1 MKQFLFKIVLFLG
14 IMIALDL
21 TTGMVMDHINA
32 NTVKGDYGRNNYI
45 ATGTCADFLIFGSSR
60 AIHHYDPE
68 KITDAINLTCYN
80 CGEDGMGIVT
90 MFGRYQM
97 IRQRHIPKL
106 VIYDAVAGFDLGIDD
121 MSKYIGWLR
130 FYAEGNDSIAKLV
143 ENIDSTEK
151 YKMWAKTYKYNSC
164 FIDIVGQY
172 TSKDPSTARDYK
184 YAPLYGCI
192 TYKVDKPVKSKQF
205 EVSAIKLSLFEKMI
219 CQCKH
224 DNTIFVVTISP
235 WYQATNDSE
244 YKSLISLC
252 KRHGITV
259 LNHFKDK
266 CFRNNPTLFK
276 DASHLNID
284 GVKQYNRMII
294 EELRE
299 ILNK

>member
-1 MKQFLFKIVLFLG
+1 
-14 IMIALDL
+14 MIALDL
-21 TTGMVMDHINA
+21 TTGTVMDHINA

-45 ATGTCADFLIFGSSR
+45 ATGTCADCLIFGSSR

-143 ENIDSTEK
+143 ENVDSTEK

-164 FIDIVGQY
+164 FIDIVLHG
-172 TSKDPSTARDYK
+172 T
-184 YAPLYGCI
+184 
-192 TYKVDKPVKSKQF
+192 KQRMT
-205 EVSAIKLSLFEKMI
+205 V
-219 CQCKH
+219 
-224 DNTIFVVTISP
+224 NT
-235 WYQATNDSE
+235 
-244 YKSLISLC
+244 
-252 KRHGITV
+252 
-259 LNHFKDK
+259 NH
-266 CFRNNPTLFK
+266 
-276 DASHLNID
+276 S
-284 GVKQYNRMII
+284 
-294 EELRE
+294 
-299 ILNK
+299 